1 MKYHIILKQGK
12 SLTVDNVND
21 IDWLDECFVKF
32 YAADDTIIALV
43 AIDEF
48 MAAVQV
54 IEQQGHICRAGNE
67 SD

>member
-1 MKYHIILKQGK
+1 MKYCIILKQGE

-43 AIDEF
+43 SLDEF

-54 IEQQGHICRAGNE
+54 IE
-67 SD
+67 